1 MKNEEGALEQ
11 ALRVLRRRRVIIL
24 VAVVSVPLA
33 AFLFSS
39 TKTKEYTATA
49 TLLLESKTEGGF
61 EEASRKALTEAA
73 LAVLPEVSAKAAK
86 QLGGPASINEI
97 VGSVEVTAA
106 NEMANVLEVKATNE
120 SPARAA
126 EIANAYA
133 SAYIEFRREAS
144 QSQLRESIVLIEA
157 KLKSLTPSEE
167 GGAKATAL
175 TEELSKLEVEQ
186 ALQTGEVS
194 LVQKAQPPTSP
205 SYPKTKR
212 DVLIGLVLGIVLGFA
227 LAALIE
233 RFDRR
238 VRSVD
243 DLEELFGLPIIA
255 KIPKTKA
262 FKEATIEE
270 MLLAPEAEAFR
281 TLRTNL
287 RYLKVN
293 RDISSILIAS
303 PEPADG
309 KSTVARG
316 LAGAMVEMGDQAVLL
331 EADLRKESSFRFG
344 AGYVADGL
352 SGVLA
357 GLSLDEALM
366 QVPVSVASGKP
377 ARSLTVL
384 PSGAMPPN
392 PSELLEGPRMQEV
405 LAELAEHFEMVVIDS
420 PAVGYVSDAMTLVP
434 HVSAILAVG
443 GVGRTTREDAKG
455 FVDQLSLTGSRP
467 LGLIATMTAANR
479 SHYNYYNRP
488 RTLLRR

>member
-1 MKNEEGALEQ
+1 MNNEEGALEQ
-11 ALRVLRRRRVIIL
+11 ALRVLRRRKVIIL
-24 VAVVSVPLA
+24 VAIVSVPIA
-33 AFLFSS
+33 AFLVSS

-49 TLLLESKTEGGF
+49 TLLFESKAEVTS
-61 EEASRKALTEAA
+61 EATAEKATNEALAA
-73 LAVLPEVSAKAAK
+73 LPAVAAKAAK
-86 QLGGPASINEI
+86 ELGGPSSVEE
-97 VGSVEVTAA
+97 VFGSVKVAAA
-106 NEMANVLEVKATNE
+106 NEMANVAEVEATNE
-120 SPARAA
+120 SPDRAA

-133 SAYIEFRREAS
+133 NAYIDFRRES
-144 QSQLRESIVLIEA
+144 NQSKFKDSIALIEA
-157 KLKSLTPSEE
+157 KLDALGPGET
-167 GGAKATAL
+167 GGAREAVL
-175 TEELSKLEVEQ
+175 TEQLSKLEVEE
-186 ALQTGEVS
+186 ALATGETS
-194 LVQKAQPPTSP
+194 IVQKASPPTSP

-212 DVLIGLVLGIVLGFA
+212 DVLIGLVLGIVLGFG

-238 VRSVD
+238 VRSVE

-262 FKEATIEE
+262 FKDASIEE

-293 RDISSILIAS
+293 RDLSSILIAS

-316 LAGAMVEMGDQAVLL
+316 LAGAMVEMGDQAVLI
-331 EADLRKESSFRFG
+331 EGDLRKESAFRFN
-344 AGYVADGL
+344 AGYVPEGL

-357 GLSLDEALM
+357 GLPLDDALM
-366 QVPVSVASGKP
+366 QVPVSLASGKGP
-377 ARSLTVL
+377 RSLTVL

-392 PSELLEGPRMQEV
+392 PSELLEGPRMQEI

-479 SHYNYYNRP
+479 THYNYYARP

>member
-1 MKNEEGALEQ
+1 MNNEEGALEQ
-11 ALRVLRRRRVIIL
+11 ALRVLRRRKVIIL
-24 VAVVSVPLA
+24 VAIISVPIA
-33 AFLFSS
+33 AFLVSS

-49 TLLLESKTEGGF
+49 TLLFESKSEV
-61 EEASRKALTEAA
+61 LTEVTSEKATNEA
-73 LAVLPEVSAKAAK
+73 LATLPAVATKAAK
-86 QLGGPASINEI
+86 ELGGPSSIDE
-97 VGSVEVTAA
+97 VFGSVEVSPA
-106 NEMANVLEVKATNE
+106 NEVANVAEVKATNE
-120 SPARAA
+120 SPERSA

-133 SAYIEFRREAS
+133 NAVIDFRRESS
-144 QSQLRESIVLIEA
+144 QSKLKESIALIEA
-157 KLKSLTPSEE
+157 KLDALGPGET
-167 GGAKATAL
+167 GGARESVL
-175 TEELSKLEVEQ
+175 TEQLSKLEVEE
-186 ALQTGEVS
+186 ALATGETS
-194 LVQKAQPPTSP
+194 LVQKAAPPTSP

-212 DVLIGLVLGIVLGFA
+212 DVLIGLVLGIVLGFG

-238 VRSVD
+238 VRSVE

-262 FKEATIEE
+262 FKDSGIEE

-293 RDISSILIAS
+293 RDLSSILIAS

-316 LAGAMVEMGDQAVLL
+316 LAGAMVEMGDQAVLV
-331 EADLRKESSFRFG
+331 EGDLRKESAFRMN
-344 AGYVADGL
+344 AGYIPDGL

-357 GLSLDEALM
+357 GHQLDEALM

-467 LGLIATMTAANR
+467 LGLIATMTPANR
-479 SHYNYYNRP
+479 THYNYYARP

>member
-11 ALRVLRRRRVIIL
+11 ALRVLRRRKVIIL
-24 VAVVSVPLA
+24 VAIVSVPIA
-33 AFLFSS
+33 AFLVSS
-39 TKTKEYTATA
+39 AKTKEYTATA
-49 TLLLESKTEGGF
+49 TLLFESKAEVVS
-61 EEASRKALTEAA
+61 EATSEKATAEA
-73 LAVLPEVSAKAAK
+73 LASLPAVAAKAAK
-86 QLGGPASINEI
+86 ELGGPSAVEE
-97 VGSVEVTAA
+97 VFGSVEVTAA
-106 NEMANVLEVKATNE
+106 NEVANVAEIKATNE
-120 SPARAA
+120 SPDRAA

-133 SAYIEFRREAS
+133 NAVIEFRRESS
-144 QSQLRESIVLIEA
+144 QSKLKESIALIEA
-157 KLKSLTPSEE
+157 KLSALAPGET
-167 GGAKATAL
+167 GGAREAVL
-175 TEELSKLEVEQ
+175 TEQLSKLEVEE
-186 ALQTGEVS
+186 ALATGETT
-194 LVQKAQPPTSP
+194 LVQKAAPPTSP

-212 DVLIGLVLGIVLGFA
+212 DVLIGLLLGVVLGFG

-262 FKEATIEE
+262 FKDASIEQ
-270 MLLAPEAEAFR
+270 MLMAPEAEAFR

-293 RDISSILIAS
+293 RDLSSILIAS

-309 KSTVARG
+309 KSTVVRG
-316 LAGAMVEMGDQAVLL
+316 LAGAMVEMGDQAVLV
-331 EADLRKESSFRFG
+331 EADLRKESAFRFN
-344 AGYVADGL
+344 AGYVHDGL

-357 GLSLDEALM
+357 GLPLDQALM

-377 ARSLTVL
+377 PRSLTVL

-392 PSELLEGPRMQEV
+392 PSELLEGPRMQEI

-434 HVSAILAVG
+434 LVSAILAVG